1 MPYKIAVLISGSG
14 SNLQA
19 IIDRIEQNA
28 LDASITRVISNK
40 PGVLGLERAERHGLS
55 TTVIEHK
62 EYPSRENFDAA
73 LVRVIQD
80 SGADGIILAGFMRI
94 ITPVLINAFAGNILN
109 IHPSIQ
115 PAFPGVHAQKQA
127 AEYAVK
133 LSGCSIHF
141 VDEKMDHGPI
151 IIQAAV
157 PALAGDDEKSLGSRI
172 LALEHRIFPQAV
184 QWLAQGRLE
193 ITGRTVNVLDAPP
206 PATVDADTY
215 PSLVSPGLDNGF

>member
-19 IIDRIEQNA
+19 IIDRIEQNV
-28 LDASITRVISNK
+28 LDARITRVISNK
-40 PGVLGLERAERHGLS
+40 PGVAGLERAERHGLS

-62 EYPSRENFDAA
+62 DYPSREDFDAA
-73 LVRVIQD
+73 LVRTIKD
-80 SGADGIILAGFMRI
+80 SGAEGVILAGFMRI
-94 ITPVLINAFAGNILN
+94 ITPVLINAFPGNILN

-184 QWLAQGRLE
+184 QWLAQNRLE
-193 ITGRTVNVLDAPP
+193 INGRTVNVLNAPS
-206 PATVDADTY
+206 PAAVEADTY
-215 PSLVSPGLDNGF
+215 PSLVSPGLEDGF